1 MMDELIFRAKLEEV
15 RAVFPGRL
23 AVPASVGAEACGIA
37 AKTLRNRMTAGDP
50 PFPTFKVG
58 DRRLVELSELARFL
72 AVQTAPAA
80 PAGASPAQGAM
91 VGEPARGRP
100 SREEEAAAAAAGYV
114 RVADYRA
121 AQRAK
126 LLGGLQADAAG
137 G

>member
-1 MMDELIFRAKLEEV
+1 MMDDAIFREKLVEV

-23 AVPASVGAEACGIA
+23 AVPASIGAEACGIA
-37 AKTLRNRMTAGDP
+37 AKTLRNRLAAGDP

-80 PAGASPAQGAM
+80 PAGASPTQSAV

-100 SREEEAAAAAAGYV
+100 SREEAAAAATAGYGT
-114 RVADYRA
+114 AKSYRA

-126 LLGGLQADAAG
+126 AAEG
-137 G
+137 AR

>member
-1 MMDELIFRAKLEEV
+1 MDELIYQTKLKEV

-23 AVPASVGAEACGIA
+23 AVPASLGAEACGIA

-72 AVQTAPAA
+72 AVQTAPV
-80 PAGASPAQGAM
+80 GASPAQSAV

-126 LLGGLQADAAG
+126 RMGGLQADAVG